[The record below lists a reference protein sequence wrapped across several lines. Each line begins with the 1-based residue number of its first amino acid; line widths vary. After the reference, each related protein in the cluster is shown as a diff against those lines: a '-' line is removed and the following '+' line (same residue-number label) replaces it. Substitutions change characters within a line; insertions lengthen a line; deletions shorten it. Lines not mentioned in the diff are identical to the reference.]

1 MASKMTCEEM
11 EATSRNLTTRELEK
25 LHKEY
30 RNFEKD
36 NDSDSSSDT
45 DDSEIDSTNE
55 KPKITIKSV
64 DKSSRKKDNTM
75 LYMFK
80 KYEQLQNECNEYKNK
95 LYKMRMKMHTEE
107 QKSHYKNLEF
117 SNLLLDKERLQTE
130 IEKRKYTSFKYYTS
144 LTLNIILTAGL
155 AYIYQRYE
163 L

>member
-117 SNLLLDKERLQTE
+117 SNLLLDKECLQTE

-144 LTLNIILTAGL
+144 LTLNIILTTGL